1 MTVDDRVF
9 PVLSQLFEAVQAR
22 DAARVRS
29 LAAEHSALRAVIDDP
44 IGPFDS
50 PVVMHAST
58 PDVLDALLDAG
69 VDINARSRWWAG
81 GFGLLD
87 LAAPPLAAYAIARGA
102 SITAH
107 AAARLGLSDTLREM
121 LAGDSGLVNA
131 RGGDGQTPLH
141 CASTVEIAEQ
151 LIAAGASLDARDVD
165 HESTPAQYMIRE
177 RQDVARY
184 LVDRG
189 CVTDLLMTAALG
201 DVNRTRTHLDADPV
215 CIRMRVDEES
225 FPKTNPRAGGTIYNW
240 TLGFYQSAHG
250 VAKSFG
256 HAEVLALLFER
267 TPPRRRVLE
276 ACWIGDEAAAR
287 SYRAA
292 LIAGDRFLNE
302 EQTLIAHAARN
313 NMTATVRLMLEA
325 GVPPDARGQHEAT
338 PLHWAAFHGNAD
350 MIREIL
356 TFDPP
361 LEATDGAFHATPL
374 GWAMHGSRHGWYRDT
389 GDYESSV
396 ERLLAAGAQ
405 NPSAA

>member
-1 MTVDDRVF
+1 M
-9 PVLSQLFEAVQAR
+9 
-22 DAARVRS
+22 
-29 LAAEHSALRAVIDDP
+29 
-44 IGPFDS
+44 
-50 PVVMHAST
+50 
-58 PDVLDALLDAG
+58 
-69 VDINARSRWWAG
+69 
-81 GFGLLD
+81 
-87 LAAPPLAAYAIARGA
+87 
-102 SITAH
+102 
-107 AAARLGLSDTLREM
+107 
-121 LAGDSGLVNA
+121 NA